1 MTHSNPLLAKYEELY
16 GKKEEPKVIK
26 ADELV
31 TVAQLDDAFKN
42 WASSTSIKGTQIGYT
57 YTDEISIPSNLT
69 TPSVATSTTG
79 ITKASPATLPA
90 TSTTGITKAS
100 PIKCFDNPSA
110 NDAFLQ
116 IAEKVKN
123 GTAQVKTVC
132 IEVEHYA
139 MLSYGK
145 KITFEVYD
153 YEP

>member
-1 MTHSNPLLAKYEELY
+1 MTNPLLQKYEELY

-42 WASSTSIKGTQIGYT
+42 WASSTSIKGTQIGYS

-69 TPSVATSTTG
+69 SPSVATSN
-79 ITKASPATLPA
+79 
-90 TSTTGITKAS
+90 TGITKAS
-100 PIKCFDNPSA
+100 PIKCFDNPSG

-123 GTAQVKTVC
+123 GTAQVKTVY

>member
-16 GKKEEPKVIK
+16 GKKEKPKVIK
-26 ADELV
+26 ADEFEGEV
-31 TVAQLDDAFKN
+31 TLEQVENAFKK
-42 WASSTSIKGTQIGYT
+42 WSSNTSVA
-57 YTDEISIPSNLT
+57 SNLT
-69 TPSVATSTTG
+69 SPSVATSNTG
-79 ITKASPATLPA
+79 ITKALPA
-90 TSTTGITKAS
+90 TSNTGITKAS
-100 PIKCFDNPSA
+100 PIKCFDNPSG

-145 KITFEVYD
+145 KITFEVYVD
-153 YEP
+153 N

>member
-1 MTHSNPLLAKYEELY
+1 MTHSNPLLAKYEEIY

-69 TPSVATSTTG
+69 SPSVATSTTG
-79 ITKASPATLPA
+79 ITKALPA
-90 TSTTGITKAS
+90 ASNTGITKAS
-100 PIKCFDNPSA
+100 PIKCFDNPSG

-123 GTAQVKTVC
+123 GTAQV
-132 IEVEHYA
+132 YS
-139 MLSYGK
+139 MNMDMDYSYRTK
-145 KITFEVYD
+145 RITFEVWD
-153 YEP
+153 NL